1 MREKNKARKNP
12 DMIPTKDAKTRNA
25 NTTFGEIASV
35 TSSSMWGLSETN
47 CPRKKKNK
55 TEEKQ
60 SASNEIST
68 DSQINCINTCDLKA
82 PITFRIPT
90 SLDLRIARAM
100 DKLV

>member
-1 MREKNKARKNP
+1 MREKNNAGKNP
-12 DMIPTKDAKTRNA
+12 DMTPTKAAKRTNA
-25 NTTFGEIASV
+25 NTTLGEMSRV
-35 TSSSMWGLSETN
+35 TSCSIWGSSETN

-55 TEEKQ
+55 TKEKQ
-60 SASNEIST
+60 SASKEIST

-82 PITFRIPT
+82 PMTFRIPT